1 MTPLTKL
8 FLRFVG
14 QTSPTPM
21 SIEVTKAEG
30 IYLYTPEGKRYTDL
44 ISGVSVS
51 NVGHGNK
58 EVVEA
63 ICKQANDYLHLMVYG
78 EMIQTPQVS
87 YAQKIGRYLPE
98 GIDCVY
104 FVNSGSEAIEGA
116 LKLAKRYTGRTELIS
131 FKNAYHGST
140 HGALSMMGSEYYKN
154 AFRPLLT
161 DVRQLEFNN
170 TEMLSFITE
179 RTAAVLIEPIQGEGG
194 YRIPSREFLQALRK
208 RCTETG
214 AILIFDEIQTG
225 FGRTGKMFAWEYFG
239 VTPDIIAMAKAMG
252 GGMPLGGFAAS
263 YEMMNTLT
271 FNPVLGHITT
281 FGGHPV
287 CCAAG
292 MAAME
297 YILKN
302 RLMEQVEEKSALF
315 EKRLIS
321 HKSIKEIRRAGLMI
335 AVDFGNNT
343 YRDKVVAKAVEKGIV
358 TEGFLFCD
366 TAMRIAPPLTIT
378 TEQIEE
384 ISAILLQAMDEAD
397 E

>member
-170 TEMLSFITE
+170 TEMLSSITE

-297 YILKN
+297 YILKKPPHGTGG
-302 RLMEQVEEKSALF
+302 RK
-315 EKRLIS
+315 
-321 HKSIKEIRRAGLMI
+321 IRSL
-335 AVDFGNNT
+335 
-343 YRDKVVAKAVEKGIV
+343 
-358 TEGFLFCD
+358 
-366 TAMRIAPPLTIT
+366 
-378 TEQIEE
+378 
-384 ISAILLQAMDEAD
+384 
-397 E
+397 

>member
-1 MTPLTKL
+1 
-8 FLRFVG
+8 
-14 QTSPTPM
+14 
-21 SIEVTKAEG
+21 
-30 IYLYTPEGKRYTDL
+30 
-44 ISGVSVS
+44 
-51 NVGHGNK
+51 
-58 EVVEA
+58 
-63 ICKQANDYLHLMVYG
+63 
-78 EMIQTPQVS
+78 
-87 YAQKIGRYLPE
+87 
-98 GIDCVY
+98 
-104 FVNSGSEAIEGA
+104 
-116 LKLAKRYTGRTELIS
+116 
-131 FKNAYHGST
+131 
-140 HGALSMMGSEYYKN
+140 
-154 AFRPLLT
+154 
-161 DVRQLEFNN
+161 
-170 TEMLSFITE
+170 
-179 RTAAVLIEPIQGEGG
+179 
-194 YRIPSREFLQALRK
+194 
-208 RCTETG
+208 
-214 AILIFDEIQTG
+214 
-225 FGRTGKMFAWEYFG
+225 
-239 VTPDIIAMAKAMG
+239 
-252 GGMPLGGFAAS
+252 MPLGGFAAS

-343 YRDKVVAKAVEKGIV
+343 YRDKVVAKAVEEGIV

-366 TAMRIAPPLTIT
+366 TAMRIDPPLTIT